1 MALINKEWTGMSR
14 IHVVKRNDDDSAPRV
29 VGWFDSED
37 AQVFTEATS
46 PQTVTSWGFG
56 SRTEVSRAAQKLL
69 RTAEGRWVMALE
81 FGPPLGMEYRFVAE
95 GEASA
100 WLSENGYGQAA
111 LDLVDDA
118 PERGPGRPEI
128 GGRVE
133 VRLGGLLAAV
143 DEFARRKRINRAEA
157 VRRLVGQ
164 ALQRMD
170 G

>member
-1 MALINKEWTGMSR
+1 MSR
-14 IHVVKRNDDDSAPRV
+14 IHVVKRDDDDSGPRV

-37 AQVFTEATS
+37 AQVFTEATP
-46 PQTVTSWGFG
+46 PQTVSSWGFG

-69 RTAEGRWVMALE
+69 RTAEGRWVMGLE
-81 FGPPLGMEYRFVAE
+81 FGPPLGTEYRFVAAA
-95 GEASA
+95 EASA
-100 WLSENGYGQAA
+100 WLSENGYGQAM
-111 LDLVDDA
+111 LDLVDDM

-133 VRLGGLLAAV
+133 VRLGDLLNAV
-143 DEFARRKRINRAEA
+143 DEFARRERINRAEA

-164 ALQRMD
+164 ALQSMD